1 MSTHL
6 IEGLWTHPG
15 EAERTLDDSGQIRI
29 AGLIHGKAE
38 VVYKPSCCTTSS
50 QSTGLS
56 GHPTAQ
62 LVQLKK
68 QKQTHCG
75 SQQKLCYCQL
85 TKAATHCY
93 NYVLLNQ
100 DQKLKCTYY
109 VPLIISPQLQD

>member
-29 AGLIHGKAE
+29 VGLIHGKAE
-38 VVYKPSCCTTSS
+38 VVYKPWCCTTSS

-68 QKQTHCG
+68 HKQTQCG
-75 SQQKLCYCQL
+75 SQQNSVIVNLPRPPPSVIIMYYS
-85 TKAATHCY
+85 TKDKTKMY
-93 NYVLLNQ
+93 
-100 DQKLKCTYY
+100 
-109 VPLIISPQLQD
+109 I